1 MPRQYVEE
9 GRGETV
15 LRVSPKNM
23 AWFSKPIEYFR
34 NPIENLSMEG
44 QWQPVYRSICN
55 PVRRLHCLL
64 LLK

>member
-1 MPRQYVEE
+1 MTRQYVEE

-15 LRVSPKNM
+15 LRVSPENI
-23 AWFSKPIEYFR
+23 AWFSKPMEYFR

-44 QWQPVYRSICN
+44 QWQPVYRSIYDS
-55 PVRRLHCLL
+55 VMRLHCLL

>member
-9 GRGETV
+9 GREETV
-15 LRVSPKNM
+15 LRVSPENIV
-23 AWFSKPIEYFR
+23 WFSKPMEYFR

-44 QWQPVYRSICN
+44 QRQPVYRSIYD
-55 PVRRLHCLL
+55 PVRRLHFLL